1 MTTTNEEEKAEE
13 EKTTVPQQQQY
24 QQQQPQ
30 QQQQQ
35 QRPKNLNDVITAVAL
50 QALISHQNNA
60 NNNNQQYYDQHTSY
74 YTSTSI
80 PTPNTTMSTTIQQ
93 LSSILYEKFISTC
106 KHILRLLFIIICML
120 FISTILYV
128 ILYNNIIPR
137 ENSIT
142 KPIFF
147 DYNNHFCYDEKE
159 VIRDEEK
166 REKGEKGGGAGNN
179 INDQQHQQ
187 HQQHQQK
194 LCPPTAI
201 IDLSSVHTQW
211 KAHYSQIAP
220 QPLSTINSLSTIP
233 PTTSSSSISKG
244 IPYYIHLKL
253 TLPESQINQHIGVFM
268 VEMKIKNSKNVILAT
283 SNRPVLLTYYSD
295 YISYWKK
302 FIGLLFYVI
311 GLRTEYQ
318 VLSVYCFDHFLHGGN
333 NSSNRNNM
341 DTMAGSNESSNNN
354 NSEKS
359 SDNEEDNEED
369 YYMSSIEIRLITPSA
384 NVNSLYPSST
394 MTTTYHSPSYHQH
407 QHQYQH
413 YPQHTFTTSTMITP
427 TSLQISKAE
436 LQIGKELNKVQF
448 VMKEWFYTCALCFIL
463 LSMIGQ
469 VIIYYLYRFLV
480 WVIERLGRGS
490 SDNNIGDEKYVNIY
504 NHDDDSSSVDYVI
517 LDNDEGVNDFR
528 TNANNDN
535 NDFHDTSSEQ
545 WIPFADEINL
555 KNSNETPDHIS
566 VDESEVKDDSID
578 EASRNKSFSPQRE
591 KIAAP
596 SPKRK
601 ARKISKDKRKTMVK
615 MTNLEREKVDRIM
628 KGDLAPYEIFTGK

>member
-13 EKTTVPQQQQY
+13 EKTTVPQQQY

-80 PTPNTTMSTTIQQ
+80 PTPTTMSTTIQQ

-159 VIRDEEK
+159 VIRDEGK
-166 REKGEKGGGAGNN
+166 GEKGEKGGGAGNN

-220 QPLSTINSLSTIP
+220 QPLSTTNSLSTIP
-233 PTTSSSSISKG
+233 PPQITSSSSSSISKG

-295 YISYWKK
+295 YITYWKK

-318 VLSVYCFDHFLHGGN
+318 VLSVYCFDHFLHGGS
-333 NSSNRNNM
+333 NSSNRDNI
-341 DTMAGSNESSNNN
+341 DTMAESNNHNNDDSSNNN
-354 NSEKS
+354 NS
-359 SDNEEDNEED
+359 DNEED

-394 MTTTYHSPSYHQH
+394 MTTTYHSPSYH

-480 WVIERLGRGS
+480 WVIDRMGRGS
-490 SDNNIGDEKYVNIY
+490 SDNNNGDEKYVNIY